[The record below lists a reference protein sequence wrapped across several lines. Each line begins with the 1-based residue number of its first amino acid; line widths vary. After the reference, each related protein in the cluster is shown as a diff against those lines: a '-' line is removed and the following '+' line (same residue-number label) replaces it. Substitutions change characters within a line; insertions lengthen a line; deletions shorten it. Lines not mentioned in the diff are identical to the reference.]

1 MIISL
6 KSIITV
12 TLNPSVDQSCTT
24 SVVKDERKLKCSS
37 PQYDPGGGGLNVSRV
52 IKRLGGQTK
61 AFYPAGGCMGDL
73 LETLLD
79 REGLDHVRVHIQ
91 GSTRL
96 NFHVIE
102 ESTDRQFRFNMPGVA
117 MEDGELKD
125 LLRDLKEFIP
135 NPDYIIA
142 SGSLPPKMDTSCLRK
157 IADIAGELNA
167 KLIVDSSGEALRKAL
182 GKNLYLI
189 KPNLR
194 EFSELIGKQ
203 IKNQDQIIS
212 EAKKIID
219 QHQVSVVVVSMG
231 QAGTIFVDSKQSGH
245 IQTPFVPIN
254 SRIGAGDSML
264 AALTLHLSEDES
276 LEDAVIFGV
285 SAGTAA
291 VMTPGTELCRKE
303 DVEKLYEKIKKN

>member
-1 MIISL
+1 VIISL
-6 KSIITV
+6 KSIITI

-73 LETLLD
+73 LEKLLD

-125 LLRDLKEFIP
+125 LLRDLKEFTP

-203 IKNQDQIIS
+203 IKNQDQIIT

-231 QAGTIFVDSKQSGH
+231 QAGTIFVSSEQSGH

-264 AALTLHLSEDES
+264 AALTLHLSEGES

-285 SAGTAA
+285 AAGTAA

-303 DVEKLYEKIKKN
+303 DVEKLYKKIKK